1 MLRLIHKQTVS
12 GPLLVDDIDDGLPN
26 KQAKRV
32 VGNPATYTRDGYA
45 LSAKQSCYVPRTWK
59 TDTTVAGFIDLE
71 ETERVTLSAF
81 QGKIKKLQTAGFIQ
95 IVSLV
100 ASDLTTPNISAGA
113 RNTPGAGE
121 LTITGTNFLSVS
133 PVLTKVRLFGAG
145 VGDVTLNQTQIV
157 AVAPGA
163 VGQTS
168 IVIDNTL
175 IPGLAAGDKVIVT
188 SDGKAS
194 NTWTLA

>member
-12 GPLLVDDIDDGLPN
+12 GPHLVDDIDDGLPN
-26 KQAKRV
+26 KQAHRT
-32 VGNPATYTRDGYA
+32 GNPQVYSRDGYA
-45 LSAKQSCYVPRTWK
+45 LAAKQPCYIPRTWK
-59 TDTTVAGFIDLE
+59 ADATVAGFADLE

-81 QGKIKKLQTAGFIQ
+81 SGKIKKLQQAGFVQ
-95 IVSLV
+95 VVSLV
-100 ASDLTTPNISAGA
+100 ASDLTTPAISAGA

-121 LTITGTNFLSVS
+121 LTITGTNFLSVT

-145 VGDVTLNQTQIV
+145 VGDVTLNQTVIV
-157 AVAPGA
+157 SVAPGA
-163 VGQTS
+163 ISQTS
-168 IVIDNTL
+168 IIIDNTL

-188 SDGKAS
+188 SDGKVS